1 MSEIPAH
8 CVRKTS
14 VPLIVF
20 REMKSKITFEN
31 PNHNSYFA
39 IQVDGCVFN
48 AADGPK
54 CDKLLESEE
63 YADQY
68 FVELKGGDGKTN
80 EAVGQLRD
88 TIEKLPP
95 RLTGAKRLAFA
106 VFSNTCPKNDTQ
118 RQAIVKSFNKMGIDI
133 RFCRTGETYR
143 LER

>member
-1 MSEIPAH
+1 MSEIPAR

-95 RLTGAKRLAFA
+95 RLTGAKRMAFA

-118 RQAIVKSFNKMGIDI
+118 RQAIVKSFNKKGIEI
-133 RFCRTGETYR
+133 RFCRTGETFR

>member
-1 MSEIPAH
+1 MSEIPAR
-8 CVRKTS
+8 CVQKTS
-14 VPLIVF
+14 DPLIVF

-95 RLTGAKRLAFA
+95 RLTGAKRMAFA

>member
-1 MSEIPAH
+1 MSEIPAR

-88 TIEKLPP
+88 TIGKLPP
-95 RLTGAKRLAFA
+95 RLTGAKRMAFA
-106 VFSNTCPKNDTQ
+106 VFSNTCPKNDTN

>member
-1 MSEIPAH
+1 MSEIPVH

-95 RLTGAKRLAFA
+95 RLTGAKRMAFA